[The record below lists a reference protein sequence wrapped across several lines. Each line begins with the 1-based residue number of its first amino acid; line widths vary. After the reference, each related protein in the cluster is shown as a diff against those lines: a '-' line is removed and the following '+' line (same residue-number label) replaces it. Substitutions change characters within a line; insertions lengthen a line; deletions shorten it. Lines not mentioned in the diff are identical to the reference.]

1 MKRAVIATSE
11 DLAPMPMAT
20 REASAAALRDRLVW
34 ARARRRARER
44 TRRRSSLRHRL

>member
-34 ARARRRARER
+34 GASTPSSARAHTPAIVA
-44 TRRRSSLRHRL
+44 TASA